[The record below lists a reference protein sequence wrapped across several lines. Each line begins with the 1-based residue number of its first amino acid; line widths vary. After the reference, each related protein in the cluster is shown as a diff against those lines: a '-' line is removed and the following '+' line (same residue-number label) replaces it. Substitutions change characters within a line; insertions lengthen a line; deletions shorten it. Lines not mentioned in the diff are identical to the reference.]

1 MRRDGDRIGNGVGL
15 VRVTVPVGPD
25 GPDTMRSGAW
35 TVMIQTETL
44 TREQVTALRSE
55 LWERLHGRMFRLGGG
70 ITLCLN
76 SRMLGLLFDVEP
88 STIRAGIARNRRER
102 EALAHALAIQEPDG
116 A

>member
-1 MRRDGDRIGNGVGL
+1 MRRDRDRIGNGVGPL
-15 VRVTVPVGPD
+15 RVTALVGP
-25 GPDTMRSGAW
+25 GLTRSGAC